1 MLSNI
6 SGAGSS
12 ANLSAN
18 TPKEVITPERA
29 AADNSADTGTI
40 SSARLETAKQLE
52 KAITK
57 GEHIPISEQQLIK
70 AIERAIKAVQGQST
84 QLEFSIH
91 DQTRRILVKVMNKD
105 TGEIIREIPPE
116 KSMDLLVKLWEMAGI
131 LVDERR

>member
-6 SGAGSS
+6 SGSNPPAR
-12 ANLSAN
+12 
-18 TPKEVITPERA
+18 EVIVPERPA
-29 AADNSADTGTI
+29 VDLPAESGALAT
-40 SSARLETAKQLE
+40 ARNEARVDTAKKLE
-52 KAITK
+52 KAISK
-57 GEHIPISEQQLIK
+57 GQHIPISEQQLIK

-91 DQTRRILVKVMNKD
+91 DQTRRIMVKVLNKD